1 VGNITDNNWT
11 ITKLLNWTTEYF
23 NKYSI
28 EWPHLEAEILLAYAL
43 GFKRIE
49 LYTNHEKIVTPA
61 ELGKFK
67 AMIQRRSQH
76 EPIAYI
82 TGNQPFMS
90 LDFHVDR
97 NVLIP
102 RPETELLVE
111 QVVSCSSAKGGT
123 SCQLLV
129 DIGTG
134 SGCIAVSLAKFLP
147 AIKVI
152 GTDTSPAALAIA
164 QKNAEMH
171 KVADRCEFRL
181 GNLFEPIHERLDI
194 IISNPPYIPSK
205 DIEGLMTDVKDWEPR
220 AALDGGEDGLDYIRK
235 IIAEAP
241 DHLTPNGILL
251 VEIGF
256 DQGERVKKLAET
268 TGKYTEIKLI
278 KDLNGNDRILKAKI

>member
-1 VGNITDNNWT
+1 METWT
-11 ITKLLNWTTEYF
+11 ITKLLDWTTEYF
-23 NKYSI
+23 KKYAI
-28 EWPHLEAEILLAYAL
+28 EWPHLEAEILLAHAL

-61 ELGKFK
+61 ELVKFK

-90 LDFHVDR
+90 LEFHVDR

-102 RPETELLVE
+102 RPETEMLVE

-134 SGCIAVSLAKFLP
+134 SGCIAISLAKFLP
-147 AIKVI
+147 AVKVI
-152 GTDTSPAALAIA
+152 GTDASPAALAIA
-164 QKNAEMH
+164 HKNAETH

-181 GNLFEPIHERLDI
+181 GNLFEPIHETSDI

-205 DIEGLMTDVKDWEPR
+205 EIDGLMTDVKDWEPR
-220 AALDGGEDGLDYIRK
+220 EALDGGEDGLDYIRK

-241 DHLTPNGILL
+241 DHLNPNGMLL
-251 VEIGF
+251 LEIGF
-256 DQGERVKKLAET
+256 DQGERVKKLAEGI
-268 TGKYTEIKLI
+268 GKYTEIKII
-278 KDLNGNDRILKAKI
+278 KDLNGSDRVLKANL